1 MLFLLLFLLWLIAPL
16 VELGVIIALC
26 IRIEEYKKEIAS
38 LSRQKDS
45 AVLKEALIK
54 AKERAEDEV
63 FAEEEPFPQSSQIQ
77 EGPRE
82 GPSVSKAPILEAS
95 VPDVPV
101 QKEKTMATGA
111 MVIGG
116 FFPVS

>member
-38 LSRQKDS
+38 LSRQKDT

-54 AKERAEDEV
+54 ANERAEDEV
-63 FAEEEPFPQSSQIQ
+63 FS
-77 EGPRE
+77 
-82 GPSVSKAPILEAS
+82 
-95 VPDVPV
+95 
-101 QKEKTMATGA
+101 
-111 MVIGG
+111 
-116 FFPVS
+116 